1 LKFVGVQGTIKR
13 MSEPQFTIS
22 LAQLNPT
29 VGDVT
34 GNAAKAREAR
44 AKARE
49 AGADLVVLSE
59 LFICGYPPED
69 LVLKPALQAACRAAV
84 EELARETADGGPAML
99 IGTPWVEDG
108 KLYNACALLDGGKIA
123 ALRFKANLPNYG
135 VFDEKRLFARGPA
148 SGPVTVKGVRVGV
161 PICEDIWLEESEEY
175 ENVVECLAETGAEI
189 LVVPNGSPY
198 ARDKNDLRL
207 SIAVARVTESGLPL
221 IYLNEVGGQDELVFD
236 GASFALNADLSVAA
250 QLPAFEE
257 SIVTL
262 RWTKSEAGWRCS
274 GPITP
279 LLEGDKADYAA
290 CVLGLRDYVR
300 KNGFPGVLLGVSGGI
315 DSALCAALAVDA
327 LGADKVRGIMLP
339 FRYTAQ
345 VSLDDA
351 ARLTK
356 ALGIHYEVLPI
367 ADAVNGFEKILSGV
381 FAGLPRD
388 ITEENLQARTRGTL
402 LMAISNKTGAMVVT
416 TGNKSEM
423 SVGYAT
429 LYGDMNGGFNPIK
442 DIYKTEVFRLSSLRN
457 SWKPE
462 GALGPSGEVI
472 PESIIVRPPTAELR
486 ENQTD
491 QDSLPP
497 YEILDAI
504 LERLVEREEPLA
516 SIIAEGFDRE
526 TVARIDRL
534 LNIAEYKRR
543 QAAPGVKVTRKN
555 FGRDRRYPITN
566 RFRDLGKALPEPD
579 ESLATRGSRASAEAY
594 ND

>member
-1 LKFVGVQGTIKR
+1 MT
-13 MSEPQFTIS
+13 EPQFTIT

-29 VGDVT
+29 VGDVA
-34 GNAAKAREAR
+34 GNAAKARAAR
-44 AKARE
+44 AQAQ
-49 AGADLVVLSE
+49 ADGADLVVLPE
-59 LFICGYPPED
+59 LFITGYPPED
-69 LVLKPALQAACRAAV
+69 LVLKPAFQAACRAAV
-84 EELARETADGGPAML
+84 EELARETADGGPAVL

-108 KLYNACALLDGGKIA
+108 KLYNACALLDGGRIA

-148 SGPVTVKGVRVGV
+148 AGPVTVRGIRVGV
-161 PICEDIWLEESEEY
+161 PICEDIWLEESEDY

-221 IYLNEVGGQDELVFD
+221 VYLNQIGGQDELVFD

-257 SIVTL
+257 NITTL
-262 RWTKSEAGWRCS
+262 LWTKDADGWRCN
-274 GPITP
+274 GPVVP
-279 LLEGDKADYAA
+279 LLEGDKGDYAA

-315 DSALCAALAVDA
+315 DSALCAAIAVDA
-327 LGADKVRGIMLP
+327 LGAERVRGVMLP
-339 FRYTAQ
+339 FRFTAQ

-351 ARLTK
+351 AKLAT
-356 ALGIHYEVLPI
+356 ALGFRYEVLPI
-367 ADAVNGFEKILSGV
+367 ADAVNGFEKILSGT

-457 SWKPE
+457 SWKPD

-472 PESIIVRPPTAELR
+472 PGQHHHAAADRGIAREPDRPGFAAALR
-486 ENQTD
+486 
-491 QDSLPP
+491 
-497 YEILDAI
+497 DARWI

-516 SIIAEGFDRE
+516 EIIAAGFDRDVV
-526 TVARIDRL
+526 TRIDRL

-543 QAAPGVKVTRKN
+543 QAAPGVKVTREE
-555 FGRDRRYPITN
+555 FRPRPPLSHHQPLSRQRQGVARRPTRN
-566 RFRDLGKALPEPD
+566 WSAR
-579 ESLATRGSRASAEAY
+579 RGSRRVRR
-594 ND
+594 

>member
-1 LKFVGVQGTIKR
+1 MTAQFVIT
-13 MSEPQFTIS
+13 

-29 VGDVT
+29 VGDVE
-34 GNAAKAREAR
+34 GNAAKARAAR
-44 AKARE
+44 AQAKAD
-49 AGADLVVLSE
+49 GAALVVLPE
-59 LFICGYPPED
+59 LFIAGYPPED
-69 LVLKPALQAACRAAV
+69 LVLKPAFQSACRAAV
-84 EELARETADGGPAML
+84 EALARETADGGPAML
-99 IGTPWVEDG
+99 IGSPWVEDG
-108 KLYNACALLDGGKIA
+108 KLYNACALLDEGRVA
-123 ALRFKANLPNYG
+123 AIRFKANLPNYG

-148 SGPVTVKGVRVGV
+148 AGPMTIRGIRVGV
-161 PICEDIWLEESEEY
+161 PICEDIWLEESEDY

-189 LVVPNGSPY
+189 VVVPNGSPY
-198 ARDKNDLRL
+198 ARDKGDIRL

-221 IYLNEVGGQDELVFD
+221 VYLNQVGGQDELVFD
-236 GASFALNADLSVAA
+236 GASFVLNGDLSVAA

-257 SIVTL
+257 SITTL
-262 RWTKSEAGWRCS
+262 LWSKGEAGWRCD
-274 GPITP
+274 GPIATIP
-279 LLEGDKADYAA
+279 EGDQADYAA

-315 DSALCAALAVDA
+315 DSALCAAIAVDA
-327 LGADKVRGIMLP
+327 LGAERVRGVMLP
-339 FRYTAQ
+339 FRFTAQ

-351 ARLTK
+351 AKLAKT
-356 ALGIHYEVLPI
+356 LGIRYEVLPI
-367 ADAVNGFEKILSGV
+367 ADAVNGFEKILSET
-381 FAGLPRD
+381 FRGLPRD
-388 ITEENLQARTRGTL
+388 ITEENLQARARGTL

-442 DIYKTEVFRLSSLRN
+442 DIYKTEVFRLSALRN

-472 PESIIVRPPTAELR
+472 PVNIITRPPTAELR

-497 YEILDAI
+497 YDVLDAI

-516 SIIAEGFDRE
+516 SIIDSGFDRE
-526 TVARIDRL
+526 VVARVDRL

-566 RFRDLGKALPEPD
+566 RFRDPGKALPEPD
-579 ESLATRGSRASAEAY
+579 EKLVSRAGRASAEAF
-594 ND
+594 DG

>member
-1 LKFVGVQGTIKR
+1 MTA
-13 MSEPQFTIS
+13 QFSIT

-29 VGDVT
+29 VGDVE
-34 GNAAKAREAR
+34 GNAAKARAAR
-44 AKARE
+44 AQAKA
-49 AGADLVVLSE
+49 AGAGLVVLPE
-59 LFICGYPPED
+59 LFIAGYPPED
-69 LVLKPALQAACRAAV
+69 LVLKPAFQSACRSAIEA
-84 EELARETADGGPAML
+84 LARETADGGPAML
-99 IGTPWVEDG
+99 IGSPWVEDG
-108 KLYNACALLDGGKIA
+108 KLYNACALLDEGRVA
-123 ALRFKANLPNYG
+123 AIRFKANLPNYG

-148 SGPVTVKGVRVGV
+148 AGPMTIRGVRVGV
-161 PICEDIWLEESEEY
+161 PICEDIWLEESENY

-189 LVVPNGSPY
+189 VVVPNGSPY
-198 ARDKNDLRL
+198 ARDKGDIRL

-221 IYLNEVGGQDELVFD
+221 VYLNQVGGQDELVFD
-236 GASFALNADLSVAA
+236 GASFVLNADLSVAA

-257 SIVTL
+257 SITTL
-262 RWTKSEAGWRCS
+262 HWRKSEAGWRCD
-274 GPITP
+274 GPIAP

-290 CVLGLRDYVR
+290 CVLGVRDYVR

-315 DSALCAALAVDA
+315 DSALCAAIAVDA
-327 LGADKVRGIMLP
+327 LGAERVRGVMLP
-339 FRYTAQ
+339 FRFTAQ

-351 ARLTK
+351 AKLAN
-356 ALGIHYEVLPI
+356 ALGIRYEVLPI
-367 ADAVNGFEKILSGV
+367 ADAVNGFEKILSGT

-388 ITEENLQARTRGTL
+388 ITEENLQARARGTL

-442 DIYKTEVFRLSSLRN
+442 DLYKTEVFRLSSLRN
-457 SWKPE
+457 AWKPD

-472 PESIIVRPPTAELR
+472 PVNIITRPPTAELR

-497 YEILDAI
+497 YEMLDAI

-516 SIIAEGFDRE
+516 SIIAAGFDRE
-526 TVARIDRL
+526 MVTRIDRL

-566 RFRDLGKALPEPD
+566 RFRDPGQALPEPD
-579 ESLATRGSRASAEAY
+579 DKLVPRSGRASADAF
-594 ND
+594 DG

>member
-1 LKFVGVQGTIKR
+1 MT
-13 MSEPQFTIS
+13 EPAAHFTIT
-22 LAQLNPT
+22 LAQLNPM
-29 VGDVT
+29 VGDVA
-34 GNAAKAREAR
+34 GNAAKARAAR
-44 AKARE
+44 AQGQA
-49 AGADLVVLSE
+49 AGADLVVLPE
-59 LFICGYPPED
+59 LFIAGYPPED
-69 LVLKPALQAACRAAV
+69 LVLKPAFQSECRAAI
-84 EELARETADGGPAML
+84 EGLARDTADGGPAML
-99 IGTPWVEDG
+99 VGSPWVEDG
-108 KLYNACALLDGGKIA
+108 KLYNACALLDGGRVA
-123 ALRFKANLPNYG
+123 AIRFKANLPNYG

-148 SGPVTVKGVRVGV
+148 AGPVTVRGIRVGV

-189 LVVPNGSPY
+189 LIVPNGSPY
-198 ARDKNDLRL
+198 ARDKGDLRL

-221 IYLNEVGGQDELVFD
+221 IYLNQIGGQDELVFD

-257 SIVTL
+257 NITTL
-262 RWTKSEAGWRCS
+262 RWSKSESGWRCA
-274 GPITP
+274 GPVAAVVD
-279 LLEGDKADYAA
+279 GDKGDYAA
-290 CVLGLRDYVR
+290 CVLGLRDYVV

-315 DSALCAALAVDA
+315 DSALCAAIAVDA
-327 LGADKVRGIMLP
+327 LGAERVRGVMLP
-339 FRYTAQ
+339 FRFTAQ

-351 ARLTK
+351 AKLAT
-356 ALGIHYEVLPI
+356 ALGIRYEVLPI
-367 ADAVNGFEKILSGV
+367 AQAVNGFEAILSDT
-381 FAGLPRD
+381 FKGLPRD

-442 DIYKTEVFRLSSLRN
+442 DIYKTEVFRLSSQRN
-457 SWKPE
+457 SWKPD

-472 PESIIVRPPTAELR
+472 PVNIITRPPTAELR

-497 YEILDAI
+497 YDMLDAI

-516 SIIAEGFDRE
+516 SIVAAGFDRE
-526 TVARIDRL
+526 VVARIDRL

-543 QAAPGVKVTRKN
+543 QAAPGVKVTRRN

-566 RFRDLGKALPEPD
+566 KFRDTGKPLPEPD
-579 ESLATRGSRASAEAY
+579 HELVSRASRGSAEAF
-594 ND
+594 DG

>member
-1 LKFVGVQGTIKR
+1 MT
-13 MSEPQFTIS
+13 ENAAQFTIT

-29 VGDVT
+29 VGDVA
-34 GNAAKAREAR
+34 GNADKARVAR
-44 AKARE
+44 ARAR
-49 AGADLVVLSE
+49 ADGADLVVLSE
-59 LFICGYPPED
+59 LFIAGYPPED
-69 LVLKPALQAACRAAV
+69 LVLKPAFQSACRAAI

-99 IGTPWVEDG
+99 VGTPWVEDD
-108 KLYNACALLDGGKIA
+108 KLYNACALLDEGRIA
-123 ALRFKANLPNYG
+123 AIRFKANLPNYG
-135 VFDEKRLFARGPA
+135 VFDEKRVFARGPA
-148 SGPVTVKGVRVGV
+148 AGPVTIRGIRVGV
-161 PICEDIWLEESEEY
+161 PICEDTWLEESEDY

-198 ARDKNDLRL
+198 ARDKNDIRL
-207 SIAVARVTESGLPL
+207 SVSVARVTESGLPL
-221 IYLNEVGGQDELVFD
+221 IYLNQVGGQDELVFD

-257 SIVTL
+257 NITTL
-262 RWTKSEAGWRCS
+262 RWTKSESGWRCK
-274 GPITP
+274 GPIAS
-279 LLEGDKADYAA
+279 LVEGDQADYAA
-290 CVLGLRDYVR
+290 CVLGLRDYVG
-300 KNGFPGVLLGVSGGI
+300 KNGFPGVLLGISGGI
-315 DSALCAALAVDA
+315 DSALCAAIAVDA
-327 LGADKVRGIMLP
+327 LGLEHVRGVMLP
-339 FRYTAQ
+339 FRFTAQ

-351 ARLTK
+351 AKLAA
-356 ALGIHYEVLPI
+356 ALGIRYEVLPI
-367 ADAVNGFEKILSGV
+367 AQAVNGFEAILSDT

-457 SWKPE
+457 AWKPD

-472 PESIIVRPPTAELR
+472 PVNIITRPPTAELR

-497 YEILDAI
+497 YDILDAI

-526 TVARIDRL
+526 VVTRIDRL

-543 QAAPGVKVTRKN
+543 QAAPGVKVTRRN

-566 RFRDLGKALPEPD
+566 KFRDTGKSPPKPD
-579 ESLATRGSRASAEAY
+579 DTLVSRASRGSAEAF
-594 ND
+594 DG

>member
-1 LKFVGVQGTIKR
+1 
-13 MSEPQFTIS
+13 MSERTDQFAIT

-29 VGDVT
+29 VGDVE
-34 GNAAKAREAR
+34 GNMAKARAAR
-44 AKARE
+44 ARA
-49 AGADLVVLSE
+49 AADGADLVVFSE
-59 LFICGYPPED
+59 LFIAGYPPED
-69 LVLKPALQAACRAAV
+69 LVLKPAFQAACRTAI
-84 EELARETADGGPAML
+84 ETLARETADGGPAML
-99 IGTPWVEDG
+99 IGSPWVEEG
-108 KLYNACALLDGGKIA
+108 KLYNACVLLEGGRIA
-123 ALRFKANLPNYG
+123 AARFKANLPNYG

-148 SGPVTVKGVRVGV
+148 AGPVTVRGVRVGV
-161 PICEDIWLEESEEY
+161 PICEDIWLEESEDY

-198 ARDKNDLRL
+198 ARDKNDVRL
-207 SIAVARVTESGLPL
+207 SVAVARVTESGLPL

-250 QLPAFEE
+250 QLPAFLET
-257 SIVTL
+257 IATL
-262 RWTKSEAGWRCS
+262 RFTRSAEGWRCL

-279 LLEGDKADYAA
+279 QVEGDKADYAA
-290 CVLGLRDYVR
+290 CVLGLRDYVH

-315 DSALCAALAVDA
+315 DSALCAAIAVDA
-327 LGADKVRGIMLP
+327 LGAEKVRGVMLP
-339 FRYTAQ
+339 YRFTAQ

-351 ARLTK
+351 AKLVGH
-356 ALGIHYEVLPI
+356 LGIRYEVLPI
-367 ADAVNGFEKILSGV
+367 AGAVEGFEAILSDT

-442 DIYKTEVFRLSSLRN
+442 DIYKTEVFRLAALRN
-457 SWKPE
+457 SWRPQ
-462 GALGPSGEVI
+462 GALGPSGEII
-472 PESIIVRPPTAELR
+472 PPDIITRPPTAELR

-497 YEILDAI
+497 YEVLDAI
-504 LERLVEREEPLA
+504 LERLVEREEPLG
-516 SIIAEGFDRE
+516 SIVAAGFDRE
-526 TVARIDRL
+526 VVARVDRL

-543 QAAPGVKVTRKN
+543 QAAPGVKVTSRN

-566 RFRDLGKALPEPD
+566 RFRDAGKPLPEPD
-579 ESLATRGSRASAEAY
+579 PTLVSRQGRASVDAF
-594 ND
+594 DG

>member
-1 LKFVGVQGTIKR
+1 MTHADY
-13 MSEPQFTIS
+13 FTIT

-29 VGDVT
+29 VGDVV
-34 GNAAKAREAR
+34 GNADKARTAR
-44 AKARE
+44 ARA
-49 AGADLVVLSE
+49 AAHGADLVVLSE
-59 LFICGYPPED
+59 LFIAGYPPED
-69 LVLKPALQAACRAAV
+69 LVLKPAFQSACRAVIEA
-84 EELARETADGGPAML
+84 LARETADGGPAIL
-99 IGTPWVEDG
+99 IGSPWVEDG
-108 KLYNACALLDGGKIA
+108 KLYNAVALLDGGRIA
-123 ALRFKANLPNYG
+123 AIRYKANLPNYG

-148 SGPVTVKGVRVGV
+148 AGPVTVRGVRVGV
-161 PICEDIWLEESEEY
+161 PICEDIWLEESHEY

-198 ARDKNDLRL
+198 ARDKGDLRL

-221 IYLNEVGGQDELVFD
+221 VYLNQIGGQDELVFD
-236 GASFALNADLSVAA
+236 GASFALNADLSVAT

-257 SIVTL
+257 NITTL
-262 RWTKSEAGWRCS
+262 RWRKTDHGLRCL
-274 GPITP
+274 GPVAP
-279 LLEGDKADYAA
+279 VLDGDKGDYAA
-290 CVLGLRDYVR
+290 CVLGLRDYVG
-300 KNGFPGVLLGVSGGI
+300 KTGFPGVLLGVSGGI
-315 DSALCAALAVDA
+315 DSALCAAIAVDA
-327 LGADKVRGIMLP
+327 LGADRVRGVMLP
-339 FRYTAQ
+339 FRFTAQ

-351 ARLTK
+351 AKLAG
-356 ALGIHYEVLPI
+356 ALGIRYEVLPI
-367 ADAVNGFEKILSGV
+367 ADAVNGFEKILSGT

-388 ITEENLQARTRGTL
+388 ITEENLQARARGTL

-442 DIYKTEVFRLSSLRN
+442 DIYKTEVFRLSALRN
-457 SWKPE
+457 SWKPD

-472 PESIIVRPPTAELR
+472 PANIITRPPTAELR

-497 YEILDAI
+497 YDMLDAI

-516 SIIAEGFDRE
+516 SIVAEGFDRE
-526 TVARIDRL
+526 VVARIDRL

-543 QAAPGVKVTRKN
+543 QAAPGVKVTQKN

-566 RFRDLGKALPEPD
+566 RFRDTGKPLPEPD
-579 ESLATRGSRASAEAY
+579 DALVSRASRGSAEAFEG
-594 ND
+594 